1 MPVFRQKEGLTLNY
15 EFDDY
20 TDPWRKRPF
29 LLLQHGNG
37 RSAQFWYRW
46 VPYLARHYRIIR
58 PDVRGLG
65 RSTNQLD
72 LETDLTLDH
81 LVQDLLAVLD
91 HAGARE
97 VHFCGESMGGILGLA
112 MAARH
117 ANRVRTLTLV
127 STPVFIE
134 EQMKERYSLGHGS
147 RTQAMEKM
155 GIRKWVAETT
165 RVTRLPDDDEPGLFE
180 WYVDEFAK
188 GDSDVQVAMSKLVN
202 QANAQDFLTQIKAP
216 VLGLYPTGGQI
227 TSDVQEQLLRD
238 GLKDLE
244 IVHLPT
250 GYHMVQLLFPKACTK
265 ALKAFCGRHDDDVV
279 VDQ

>member
-58 PDVRGLG
+58 PDIRGLG

-72 LETDLTLDH
+72 LETDLTLDL

-117 ANRVRTLTLV
+117 SNRVRTLTLV

-134 EQMKERYSLGHGS
+134 EQIKERYS
-147 RTQAMEKM
+147 
-155 GIRKWVAETT
+155 
-165 RVTRLPDDDEPGLFE
+165 F
-180 WYVDEFAK
+180 
-188 GDSDVQVAMSKLVN
+188 
-202 QANAQDFLTQIKAP
+202 
-216 VLGLYPTGGQI
+216 
-227 TSDVQEQLLRD
+227 
-238 GLKDLE
+238 
-244 IVHLPT
+244 
-250 GYHMVQLLFPKACTK
+250 
-265 ALKAFCGRHDDDVV
+265 
-279 VDQ
+279 